1 MKLYEIPEMIQ
12 RFLDAYDAGDVPEEA
27 FDDTLESLVG
37 DFAQKLDD
45 CACAYKGLLA
55 EAKEIK
61 AEADALAARYKAK
74 KAQADRMVA
83 YMDKQLKRAAGLG
96 VKPAKLE
103 TARNVLSY
111 RTSEAVDVPD
121 VESVVLWIQA
131 HNHEEINGVAVNQDD
146 LLKYKEPELSKT
158 ALKTALKAGLIV
170 PGATVKTSFN
180 LQIK

>member
-27 FDDTLESLVG
+27 FDDTLESLAG

-74 KAQADRMVA
+74 KAQADRMA
-83 YMDKQLKRAAGLG
+83 DYMDKQLKRAAGLG

-131 HNHEEINGVAVNQDD
+131 HDHEEINGVAVKQDD
-146 LLKYKEPELSKT
+146 LLKYREPELSKT
-158 ALKTALKAGLIV
+158 ALKTALKAGLII

-180 LQIK
+180 LQIT

>member
-27 FDDTLESLVG
+27 FDDTLESLAG

-74 KAQADRMVA
+74 KAQADRMA
-83 YMDKQLKRAAGLG
+83 DYMDKQLKRAA
-96 VKPAKLE
+96 
-103 TARNVLSY
+103 ARC
-111 RTSEAVDVPD
+111 A
-121 VESVVLWIQA
+121 
-131 HNHEEINGVAVNQDD
+131 
-146 LLKYKEPELSKT
+146 
-158 ALKTALKAGLIV
+158 
-170 PGATVKTSFN
+170 
-180 LQIK
+180 QISLNAACRRSS

>member
-1 MKLYEIPEMIQ
+1 MNLYEISETRR
-12 RFLDAYDAGDVPEEA
+12 RFFEAIDAGEIPEEA
-27 FDDTLESLVG
+27 IADTLEGLDG
-37 DFAQKLDD
+37 LLAEKLDD
-45 CACAYKGLLA
+45 CASYYKELIA
-55 EAKEIK
+55 EAKALK
-61 AEADALAARYKAK
+61 AEADALTERRKVKEARAARFASYI
-74 KAQADRMVA
+74 DHC
-83 YMDKQLKRAAGLG
+83 LKDSAGEG
-96 VKPAKLE
+96 VKPEKFE

-131 HNHEEINGVAVNQDD
+131 HDHEEINGVAVNQDD

>member
-1 MKLYEIPEMIQ
+1 MKLYEIPDMIQ
-12 RFLDAYDAGDVPEEA
+12 QFLDAYDAGDVPEEA
-27 FDDTLESLVG
+27 FDDTLESLTG

-45 CACAYKGLLA
+45 CACAYKGLL
-55 EAKEIK
+55 

-131 HNHEEINGVAVNQDD
+131 HDHEEINGVAVNQDD

>member
-27 FDDTLESLVG
+27 FDDTLESLAG

-61 AEADALAARYKAK
+61 AEE
-74 KAQADRMVA
+74 AQADRMA
-83 YMDKQLKRAAGLG
+83 DYMDKQLKRAAGLG

-131 HNHEEINGVAVNQDD
+131 HDHEEINGVAVNQDD

>member
-1 MKLYEIPEMIQ
+1 MKLYEIPDMIQ
-12 RFLDAYDAGDVPEEA
+12 QFLDAYDAGDVPEEA
-27 FDDTLESLVG
+27 FDDTLESLTG

-83 YMDKQLKRAAGLG
+83 YMDKPAGLG

-131 HNHEEINGVAVNQDD
+131 HDHEEINGVAVNQDD

>member
-1 MKLYEIPEMIQ
+1 MKLYEIPDMIQ
-12 RFLDAYDAGDVPEEA
+12 QFLDAYDAGDVPEEA
-27 FDDTLESLVG
+27 FDDTLESLAG

-96 VKPAKLE
+96 VGADIYWQADSTKYTTDAAPAQQQAKAKKPVCAKCGRPLQGLQFKNGQTITLE
-103 TARNVLSY
+103 
-111 RTSEAVDVPD
+111 
-121 VESVVLWIQA
+121 QA
-131 HNHEEINGVAVNQDD
+131 
-146 LLKYKEPELSKT
+146 
-158 ALKTALKAGLIV
+158 
-170 PGATVKTSFN
+170 
-180 LQIK
+180 QIKFDGLCYSCWKKQQAAQKEAQA

>member
-1 MKLYEIPEMIQ
+1 MKLYEIPDMIQ
-12 RFLDAYDAGDVPEEA
+12 QFLDAYDAGDVPEEA
-27 FDDTLESLVG
+27 FDDTLESLAG

-111 RTSEAVDVPD
+111 RTSEADD
-121 VESVVLWIQA
+121 
-131 HNHEEINGVAVNQDD
+131 HEEINGVAVNQDD